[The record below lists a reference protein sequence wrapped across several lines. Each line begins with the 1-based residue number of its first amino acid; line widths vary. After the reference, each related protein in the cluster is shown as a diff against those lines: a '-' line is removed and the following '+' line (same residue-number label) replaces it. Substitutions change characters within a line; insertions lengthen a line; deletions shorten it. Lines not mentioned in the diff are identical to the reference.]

1 MCGAYSPWQS
11 RDYLE
16 PGMAYPLVAHAGCG
30 AGSAGDPT
38 AARHGTPGA
47 AAGRVRRGHH
57 LASLLSRGRSP
68 FLSPESRNCPN
79 MATGKGRQRARVL

>member
-1 MCGAYSPWQS
+1 MWSIFAVAVSGLSGAGNGISASP
-11 RDYLE
+11 
-16 PGMAYPLVAHAGCG
+16 HAGCG

-57 LASLLSRGRSP
+57 LASLLSRGHSP
-68 FLSPESRNCPN
+68 FLSPNPETALFGCALES
-79 MATGKGRQRARVL
+79 